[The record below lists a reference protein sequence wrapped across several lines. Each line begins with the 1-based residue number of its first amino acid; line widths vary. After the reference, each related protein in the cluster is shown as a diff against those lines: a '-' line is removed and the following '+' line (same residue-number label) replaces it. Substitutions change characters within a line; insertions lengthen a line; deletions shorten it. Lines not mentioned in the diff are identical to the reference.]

1 MAAYTA
7 IDDSEARFQ
16 CKLYTGTGSS
26 QAITLD
32 GDTDM
37 QPDIVWIKNRST
49 SDSHNLYDAIR
60 GVQDII
66 YPDST
71 AAEYT
76 NSGGLTAFGSDG
88 FTVNTDN
95 EVNKSS
101 SSHVAWCWKANGSG
115 SSNTDGSINTAATSV
130 DTTSGVSI
138 NTFTGSGSAAT
149 IGHGLGAVPKFII
162 SKETG
167 GSNAWYVYHVANGNT
182 HGLRLSS
189 NDAKEDDATLWNDT
203 TPTSTVYSV
212 GSNTGTNDRTEM
224 GSYVFTDVQGFSKF
238 GSYTG
243 NGNADGPFVPLTFR
257 PAWVL
262 LKRTDSTSNW
272 SLHDNRRTGSTKG
285 STIGK
290 ANPMELLLHPDLS
303 NGEANVSD
311 GGYSIDGLANGFKI
325 RSSSANINASGG
337 TYIYAAFADAP
348 LVNSNGVPCN
358 AM

>member
-1 MAAYTA
+1 MAYTT
-7 IDDSEARFQ
+7 IDYSQQYFQ
-16 CKLYTGTGSS
+16 CVLYTGDGSS
-26 QAITLD
+26 RTITLP
-32 GDTDM
+32 DTDADTD
-37 QPDIVWIKNRST
+37 PDVVWIKQRSDAT
-49 SDSHNLYDAIR
+49 SHTIFDSVRGAQEAIFTNNSNAETTRTDA
-60 GVQDII
+60 V
-66 YPDST
+66 S
-71 AAEYT
+71 
-76 NSGGLTAFGSDG
+76 AFNTDG
-88 FTVNTDN
+88 FDLGSNGDLNANT
-95 EVNKSS
+95 ET
-101 SSHVAWCWKANGSG
+101 HVAWCWKESATAGFDIVAYTGDGVIGTTVAHSLSAKPDFILIKARAGTNAANNWYCWNVGLSADR
-115 SSNTDGSINTAATSV
+115 NLSINTNAAQFADPGQGIIKTTQNTSNFGFSSS
-130 DTTSGVSI
+130 D
-138 NTFTGSGSAAT
+138 GSGIINVNEDST
-149 IGHGLGAVPKFII
+149 TFI
-162 SKETG
+162 
-167 GSNAWYVYHVANGNT
+167 AY
-182 HGLRLSS
+182 
-189 NDAKEDDATLWNDT
+189 LWR
-203 TPTSTVYSV
+203 S
-212 GSNTGTNDRTEM
+212 
-224 GSYVFTDVQGFSKF
+224 VQGFSKF
-238 GSYTG
+238 GAYTG